1 MIITV
6 QTQSSTVSASSEM
19 ASRLIPAPQTVLG
32 EVSDA
37 ERMRASE
44 PGGHPWSI
52 RAALAA

>member
-6 QTQSSTVSASSEM
+6 KNELSTVSASSEM
-19 ASRLIPAPQTVLG
+19 ASRLIPAAKTVLG

-52 RAALAA
+52 RAAMVA